1 LAKLAAGCDFA
12 GQLRQPEY
20 AGKKDLPKAANG
32 GTADHPARTVKW
44 PVIAT
49 AVGQAARRE

>member
-1 LAKLAAGCDFA
+1 MSKLAAGCDFA
-12 GQLRQPEY
+12 GQLRQPEC
-20 AGKKDLPKAANG
+20 AGKKGLPKAANG
-32 GTADHPARTVKW
+32 RTAVHPARTVKW